1 MADNFSDVDSDGVY
15 MGMSLEGFGVRVSG
29 KGAYRVPRNQL
40 RESIQHLQD
49 ELTSGEPLS
58 NEDRAELETVLG
70 EVTEILD
77 SEKSEASSEGRSFS
91 ELPTLVERFEST
103 HPKLAVVLGRIAD
116 SLSQLGI

>member
-29 KGAYRVPRNQL
+29 KGAHRVPRNQL